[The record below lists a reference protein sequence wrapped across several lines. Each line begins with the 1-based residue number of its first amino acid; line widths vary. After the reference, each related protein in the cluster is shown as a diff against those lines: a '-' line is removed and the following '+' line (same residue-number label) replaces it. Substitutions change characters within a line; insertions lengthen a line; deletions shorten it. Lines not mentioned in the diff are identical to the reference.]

1 MVYRLLLPTD
11 TNAFMIEAPKFE
23 LDAYI
28 ANYRGG
34 PSEGVMSYCGLMVLC
49 R

>member
-1 MVYRLLLPTD
+1 MVYHLLLPTD
-11 TNAFMIEAPKFE
+11 TNPFTIEAPKFE

-34 PSEGVMSYCGLMVLC
+34 PFRGPNVVLC
-49 R
+49 ANASL

>member
-11 TNAFMIEAPKFE
+11 TNAFTVEAPKFE

-28 ANYRGG
+28 ANYRGW
-34 PSEGVMSYCGLMVLC
+34 PFEGVMSHCVLTVLC